1 MFNPAEASNKIKDE
15 YVDYLSTTFSIADK
29 DYYCQFIEKL
39 HKPGVISKGPLI
51 EINDIF
57 KSGHS
62 IEDLYNKNILSRHF
76 TDIEAQ
82 KLNGGSYKIKLPV
95 SRPLYLHQEKAIE
108 VISTKRLNAVIT
120 TGTGSGKTECFLIP
134 IINEL
139 LREKE
144 KGTLA
149 IPGVRAILIYPMN
162 ALAND
167 QMKRLRELLMFYP
180 DITFG
185 VYNGDT
191 KKEETEARAQYI
203 DLHSREIYE
212 KLQTPLDNEYI
223 SRDKMNTTPPHILC
237 TNYAMLEHMMLRP
250 ENDKIFANSNFKF
263 VVLDEAHIYTGATG
277 METALLLRRLKA
289 RIIGKQ
295 RPQFILTSATLGK
308 KGESERA
315 IINFAENLCGE
326 KFTAESIVFGQRE
339 TPIFTNQENL
349 LPIEFFEEID
359 SVGFD
364 KYSQIFN
371 KYGITY
377 NDSQDPFAILYECC
391 VNNSFYHILREKSLP
406 PTDIENF
413 ANLLGVS
420 QKQAM
425 SFVHV
430 CSIATKNGKSLID
443 ARYHFFIRALE
454 GIYTTLYGNKQLFLE
469 RKDKIICDG
478 TEFAVFERAVCTNCG
493 ELGIVGKIGKVDR
506 LEKLLPCSQYDEDIQ
521 FFHIE
526 KSDVL
531 DFEEMDDE
539 DIDLSGDIDV
549 EQEKP
554 KNKKYKQYYL
564 CPICGAITEKD
575 DGKPHCGHDKAML
588 VSEYTESDGKCLS
601 CQMGRYRRFYIGS
614 EAATGVLA
622 TALYEELPS
631 KMISDISLDGVSLE
645 FEGGKQ
651 FLSFSDSRSDA
662 AYFASYLDKSYK
674 EFLRRRGLLQAIKD
688 NRKDMID
695 EPFTLDE
702 FVDTIAVI
710 FKKHQSFKTDLT
722 QPLSGR
728 ELKRVA
734 YRNAWMAVLTE
745 LVYARRRTSLVSLG
759 QIVFEYAGNSET
771 IVKPMSKKY
780 SLDENTCKKLL
791 DYLAMSFASFGALEI
806 DDDILDADDRK
817 YIFYTSKQ
825 KFSVLQKKK
834 STERQYMSWMAR
846 NREGKADA
854 YYPNGRVLLV
864 ARILNC
870 DIKKANEFLKDYYEQ
885 WLIGNKNLY
894 RLKRGN
900 GDMYYMPTQNY
911 RVRVLGDNLV
921 HWYKC
926 ETCGKISPYNIDGFC
941 VENSCKGKLHLFDS
955 TKELINNHYLN
966 LYNKPEFTSLLIRE
980 HTAQLSREEGLQYQT
995 DFEKNH
1001 IHALSCSTT
1010 FEMGVDVGELET
1022 VFLRNVPPTAAN
1034 YAQRAGRAGRSK
1046 DSSAYSLTYAKLSS
1060 HDFTFFNEP
1069 QKIITGQIKPPVFKV
1084 DNEKIVLRHINA
1096 VVLSYFFKKYPKYF
1110 DNNHTEVFLDNGGFE
1125 ALVNLINNPDSELID
1140 ILNNSIPN
1148 IELYLW
1154 REKLIDSNDGVLFNA
1169 VKEYRETVNEINKI
1183 IDKYAFEKKFDQA
1196 DRYAKMLNR
1205 YRSKQMI
1212 DFLVRSN
1219 VLPKYG
1225 FPIDTVELEIVHDS
1239 KQKHELQLQRDLK
1252 MAISE
1257 YAPGEKIIA
1266 DNKMYTSRYIKK
1278 SFFHNQMG
1286 FYTSFV
1292 SKCTNRECEA
1302 WNYSLVNPKDK
1313 DEFLKCVSCHRPIA
1327 KGSWSEA
1334 IEPRGGFVAESR
1346 AEEVPMSRP
1355 DKIYHSQDSY
1365 IGDGK
1370 NIDERQFLV
1379 NGKIVVLRSSE
1390 NDSIMITSNAKFYVC
1405 GYCGFAFG
1413 IHDVI
1418 RDDTGKK
1425 DKEVTKSI
1433 SKDAPYITVK
1443 KNHYN
1448 AHGKI
1453 CDNKVLYSR
1462 RLNHVYRTDVV
1473 VLDFGEHNSDADT
1486 MYSTMFAILHAM
1498 SNVLGID
1505 INDISGCLK
1514 GNLNHTNGHV
1524 SFNIVLFDTVAG
1536 GAGHVRRLL
1545 DAKIFEEVVI
1555 AACNRMDRCQC
1566 DSSCYNCLRSYSNQH
1581 FHEQLDR
1588 HKALEFLLPYKGFT
1602 KEITVSHLN
1611 GKQKIHLLN
1620 KGLNVKTETYNY
1632 IVSELGLDLE
1642 ESKTLEIFFL
1652 NEQIEKP
1659 DYNDCEFQVDG
1670 ANGYADLIWLDKKIM
1685 LFCPENEK
1693 SFHLASNTD
1702 YRCFILSPNFNT
1714 NEFKKV
1720 FL

>member
-15 YVDYLSTTFSIADK
+15 FVDYLSTTFSIADE
-29 DYYCQFIEKL
+29 DYYRQFIEKL

-62 IEDLYNKNILSRHF
+62 IEYLYNNNLLSKLF
-76 TDIEAQ
+76 ADIEAT
-82 KLNGGSYKIKLPV
+82 KSNVAPYKRKLPI
-95 SRPLYLHQEKAIE
+95 SRSLYLHQEKAIE
-108 VISTKRLNAVIT
+108 VISTKGLNAVIT

-144 KGTLA
+144 RGTLS

-191 KKEETEARAQYI
+191 KKNEAEARAQYI
-203 DLHSREIYE
+203 DLHSSEACKE
-212 KLQTPLDNEYI
+212 LQTPLDNELI
-223 SRDKMNTTPPHILC
+223 SRDKMNATPPHILC

-250 ENDKIFANSNFKF
+250 ENDGLFTNSKFKF

-289 RIIGKQ
+289 RIGGNT

-308 KGESERA
+308 EGESERS

-326 KFTAESIVFGQRE
+326 KFTVESIIFGQRE
-339 TPIFTNQENL
+339 TPVFADRENM
-349 LPIEFFEEID
+349 LPIEFFEEIASTNSED
-359 SVGFD
+359 YPLV
-364 KYSQIFN
+364 FN
-371 KYGITY
+371 KFGALY
-377 NDSQDPFAILYECC
+377 NDSHDPFANLYECC
-391 VNNSFYHILREKSLP
+391 INSSYYHVLREKPLP

-413 ANLLGVS
+413 AHLLGVS
-420 QKQAM
+420 QKQAV

-430 CSIATKNGKSLID
+430 CSISAKNGKSLID

-454 GIYTTLYGNKQLFLE
+454 GLYTTLYGNKQLFLE
-469 RKDKIICDG
+469 RKDKIVCDDI
-478 TEFAVFERAVCTNCG
+478 EVAVFERAVCTNCG
-493 ELGIVGKIGKVDR
+493 ELAIVGKIEKG
-506 LEKLLPCSQYDEDIQ
+506 KLLPCSQYDKDIQ

-526 KSDVL
+526 ENSAS
-531 DFEEMDDE
+531 DFEEIDNE
-539 DIDLSGDIDV
+539 DIDLSGDIDT

-575 DGKPHCGHDKAML
+575 DGNPRCGHDKTIV
-588 VSEYTESDGKCLS
+588 VSEYTESDGKCLA
-601 CQMGRYRRFYIGS
+601 CQMGRYRRFYIGI

-622 TALYEELPS
+622 TALYEELPT
-631 KMISDISLDGVSLE
+631 KKISDLSPDGISLE

-674 EFLRRRGLLQAIKD
+674 EFLRRRGLLQAIKE
-688 NRKDMID
+688 NRDDMID

-702 FVDTIAVI
+702 FVDSIAKI

-728 ELKRVA
+728 ELKQVS

-759 QIVFEYAGNSET
+759 QIVFEYVGNNDI
-771 IVKPMSKKY
+771 IVKAMSNNY
-780 SLDENTCKKLL
+780 NLNENTCKNLL
-791 DYLAMSFASFGALEI
+791 DYLAMSFANFGALEI
-806 DDDILDADDRK
+806 EDNILDADDRK
-817 YIFYTSKQ
+817 YIFYTSKP
-825 KFSVLQKKK
+825 KFVVLQKNKA
-834 STERQYMSWMAR
+834 SERQYMSWLAR

-854 YYPNGRVLLV
+854 YYPNGRALLV
-864 ARILNC
+864 ARILKS
-870 DIKKANEFLKDYYEQ
+870 DIKKANEFLKDYFEQ
-885 WLIGNKNLY
+885 WLTSNKNPY

-900 GDMYYMPTQNY
+900 GDIYYMPTQHY
-911 RVRVLGDNLV
+911 RVKILGDASA

-926 ETCGKISPYNIDGFC
+926 DTCGKISPYNIDGLC
-941 VENSCKGKLHLFDS
+941 VENGCQGKLVLFDS
-955 TKELINNHYLN
+955 TKELVNNHYLN

-1046 DSSAYSLTYAKLSS
+1046 DSAAYSLTYAKLSS

-1069 QKIITGQIKPPVFKV
+1069 QKIIIGQIKPPQFKV

-1096 VVLSYFFKKYPKYF
+1096 VVLSYFFKEYPEFF
-1110 DNNHTEVFLDNGGFE
+1110 DDNHTEAFLDKGGYE
-1125 ALVNLINNPDSELID
+1125 ILTDLISNPTSGLID
-1140 ILNNSIPN
+1140 ILNKSITNVNS
-1148 IELYLW
+1148 YQW
-1154 REKLIDSNDGVLFNA
+1154 QKKLIDPDDGLLYNA
-1169 VKEYRETVNEINKI
+1169 VKEYRENVDEINKI
-1183 IDKYAFEKKFDQA
+1183 VEKYAAEKEFGKA
-1196 DRYAKMLNR
+1196 DSYTKMLNR

-1219 VLPKYG
+1219 ILPKYG
-1225 FPIDTVELEIVHDS
+1225 FPIDTVELEIVRDN

-1257 YAPGEKIIA
+1257 YAPGEKVIA
-1266 DNKMYTSRYIKK
+1266 NNKMYTSRYIKK

-1292 SKCTNRECEA
+1292 SKCTNPECEA
-1302 WNYSLVNPKDK
+1302 WNYSFVNPKDK
-1313 DEFLKCVSCHRPIA
+1313 DELIECVACHRPIA
-1327 KGSWSEA
+1327 KTSWIEA
-1334 IEPRGGFVAESR
+1334 IEPRGGFVAESKP
-1346 AEEVPMSRP
+1346 EEVPMSRP

-1370 NIDERQFLV
+1370 NIDERQFSI
-1379 NGKIVVLRSSE
+1379 NGKTILLRSSE
-1390 NDSIMITSNAKFYVC
+1390 NDSIMVTSNTEFYVC
-1405 GYCGFAFG
+1405 GRCGFAYG

-1418 RDDTGKK
+1418 RDDKGKK
-1425 DKEVTKSI
+1425 DKDVAKSI
-1433 SKDAPYITVK
+1433 SKQAPCITVK

-1448 AHGKI
+1448 AHGYS
-1453 CDNKVLYSR
+1453 CDNKVLYAR
-1462 RLNHVYRTDVV
+1462 RLNHIYKTDVV

-1486 MYSTMFAILHAM
+1486 MYSAMFAILHAM
-1498 SNVLGID
+1498 SDVLGID
-1505 INDISGCLK
+1505 SNDIGGCLK
-1514 GNLNHTNGHV
+1514 GNLNRRDGHI
-1524 SFNIVLFDTVAG
+1524 SFSIVLFDTVAG
-1536 GAGHVRRLL
+1536 GAGHVKRLL
-1545 DAKIFEEVVI
+1545 NTKVFEDVVRV
-1555 AACNRMDRCQC
+1555 ACSRMNRCQC
-1566 DSSCYNCLRSYSNQH
+1566 DSSCYNCLRSYSNQR

-1588 HKALEFLLPYKGFT
+1588 HKALNFLLPYKGSVE
-1602 KEITVSHLN
+1602 EIVAPQSN
-1611 GKQKIHLLN
+1611 GNKKLRLLN
-1620 KGLNVKTETYNY
+1620 KGLNVKTETYHY
-1632 IVSELGLDLE
+1632 IVSELGLDFQDGKSLE
-1642 ESKTLEIFFL
+1642 TFFL
-1652 NEQIEKP
+1652 DEQIENP
-1659 DYNDCEFQVDG
+1659 DYNECEFQVDTS
-1670 ANGYADLIWLDKKIM
+1670 NGYADLIWLDKKIM
-1685 LFCPENEK
+1685 LFCPDNEG
-1693 SFHLASNTD
+1693 SFNLANQTD
-1702 YRCFILSPNFNT
+1702 YKCFLLSPNFNI
-1714 NEFKKV
+1714 NILKKI
-1720 FL
+1720 FS